1 MPSSCPWLPAGITDR
16 LLQER
21 FSAAHRKVQR
31 SVTPARV
38 SAARDIE
45 SRSCVL
51 VPEREDT
58 VRVDIFAAYQA
69 LLTGTAPS
77 SKMQLTDK
85 DSMEV
90 AER

>member
-1 MPSSCPWLPAGITDR
+1 M
-16 LLQER
+16 
-21 FSAAHRKVQR
+21 
-31 SVTPARV
+31 
-38 SAARDIE
+38 RDIE
-45 SRSCVL
+45 SRSRVL